1 MKPTPKQTAE
11 QTAWRL
17 IVYSALAVARAKEA
31 ADTWEKKRQQKKI
44 EDKLRRN
51 IQSVWDAL
59 G

>member
-1 MKPTPKQTAE
+1 MRPTTKQTA
-11 QTAWRL
+11 WKL
-17 IVYSALAVARAKEA
+17 VIYSALAVARAKEA
-31 ADTWEKKRQQKKI
+31 ADEWEKKRQQKRV

>member
-1 MKPTPKQTAE
+1 MKQDSKDL
-11 QTAWRL
+11 AWRA
-17 IVYSALAVARAKEA
+17 IVYSALAVARVKET
-31 ADTWEKKRQQKKI
+31 ADQWKKKREQQKI

>member
-11 QTAWRL
+11 QAAWRL

-31 ADTWEKKRQQKKI
+31 ADHWEKKRQQKKV

>member
-1 MKPTPKQTAE
+1 MKPTTKD
-11 QTAWRL
+11 TAWKL
-17 IVYSALAVARAKEA
+17 LVYSALAAARAKEA
-31 ADTWEKKRQQKKI
+31 ADEWQKKREQKKV

>member
-1 MKPTPKQTAE
+1 MKESPK

-17 IVYSALAVARAKEA
+17 IVYSALAAARAKEA
-31 ADTWEKKRQQKKI
+31 AEKWQEQREQKKV